1 MTSWWKAA
9 AIFAAW
15 LALGVSAQAQSY
27 TPQPVGAARM
37 VEPLGYKPAPSP
49 DLMPG
54 PISPLVAPMG
64 PPDCLSLPSSHSS
77 AFQCENFPCEKA
89 CYGSI
94 GGMGLVRYKPGTLP
108 LAFND
113 SPFTL
118 DTGFIPNMPLPGA
131 LDLKD
136 LHPSMWAGARAT
148 LGFLWG
154 DQAVEITGFYQS
166 PQTNSR
172 EVVGQG
178 QFFVPF
184 FTPSGAL
191 PLGFEGDNGLFRQ
204 ADLVQ
209 LSYRTSVG
217 SAELNYRRWDI
228 AINGVELILGVRY
241 FYDREN
247 LSLYTNDDA
256 LAVNSFGQSNPLLAA
271 TYSVITKNQIL
282 GPQIG
287 AEYSVPVPGTC
298 YWLWFTGMAKGM
310 VGANWIQRQWS
321 LTRGDLFQAFNIT
334 KNDVKVGQVY
344 ETSLTFDAHVLERLR
359 LRVGYTAL
367 WAVGVSTPAN
377 EFDYNLATQ
386 GFHHPQSGSAFW
398 HGPIAEIQFLW

>member
-1 MTSWWKAA
+1 M
-9 AIFAAW
+9 I
-15 LALGVSAQAQSY
+15 
-27 TPQPVGAARM
+27 
-37 VEPLGYKPAPSP
+37 EPLGYKPAPSP

-64 PPDCLSLPSSHSS
+64 PPESLSLPASHSS
-77 AFQCENFPCEKA
+77 AFQCENFPTECA
-89 CYGSI
+89 AYGSI

-108 LAFND
+108 LALND
-113 SPFTL
+113 SPFIT
-118 DTGFIPNMPLPGA
+118 DTGVIPNMRFPVS

-136 LHPSMWAGARAT
+136 LHPTMWAGARAT
-148 LGFLWG
+148 LGVLFG
-154 DQAVEITGFYQS
+154 DCAVEVTGFYQP
-166 PQTNSR
+166 PQSNQQQ
-172 EVVGQG
+172 VVGQG

-184 FTPSGAL
+184 FTDTGAL
-191 PLGFEGDNGLFRQ
+191 PLGFEGNNGLFRQ
-204 ADLVQ
+204 ADQVQ

-228 AINGVELILGVRY
+228 AVNGPELILGVRY
-241 FYDREN
+241 FYSREN
-247 LSLYTNDDA
+247 LSLVTNDDA
-256 LAVNSFGQSNPLLAA
+256 LVVNAFGQSDPRLLA
-271 TYSVITKNQIL
+271 TYNVTTQNNIL

-310 VGANWIQRQWS
+310 VGPNWIQRHWS

-334 KNDVKVGQVY
+334 KNDVKLGQVY
-344 ETSLTFDAHVLERLR
+344 EVSATFDAHVLERLR